1 MLKPGKGDRSEDMSL
16 LTCRCLSAF
25 CLKCTLRRTQHKAA
39 CHVTKCN
46 VINDIKI
53 FPLSN
58 AIISDVAL
66 QKEVN

>member
-1 MLKPGKGDRSEDMSL
+1 MLKPGKGDRSEDMSRL
-16 LTCRCLSAF
+16 RCLSAF

-39 CHVTKCN
+39 FHLTKCN